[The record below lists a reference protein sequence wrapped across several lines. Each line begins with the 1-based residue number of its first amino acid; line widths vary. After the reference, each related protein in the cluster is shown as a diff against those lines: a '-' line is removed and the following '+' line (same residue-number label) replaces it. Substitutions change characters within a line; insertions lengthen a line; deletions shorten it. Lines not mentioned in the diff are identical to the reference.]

1 MNAPTPSRHHA
12 PTFSTS
18 PVLSEIWIY
27 PVKSLGGVRLAE
39 AQVLERGLALD
50 RRWLV
55 VDQAGKALTQRK
67 FRAMALIDVALADD
81 GFWLTQRSS
90 PDDRFFVSFEPVT
103 KENILVRVWDDTVK
117 AVTVDP
123 AADAW
128 LSKYIGKEV
137 RLVHMPENA
146 ARPVDPKYAQAD
158 ENVSFADAY
167 PLLVISQASLD
178 DLNMRLAQPVTMRR
192 FRPNLVVT
200 GTAPYAEDTW
210 TTLRIGTADFVTTE
224 ACSRCI
230 MTTIDPVTAEPGR
243 EPLKTLMGYRKQ
255 ADDIMFGMNLL
266 AREGRISE
274 GDTVELS

>member
-1 MNAPTPSRHHA
+1 MNAPTSSRSHA
-12 PTFSTS
+12 IT
-18 PVLSEIWIY
+18 LSEIWIY
-27 PVKSLGGVRLAE
+27 PVKSLGGIRLPS

-67 FRAMALIDVALADD
+67 FRTMALIDVALAED
-81 GFWLTQRSS
+81 GFWLTHRDA
-90 PDDRFFVSFEPVT
+90 PDDRFFVPFEPANFSPVT
-103 KENILVRVWDDTVK
+103 VRVWDDTVQ

-137 RLVHMPENA
+137 RLVKMPESA
-146 ARPVDPKYAQAD
+146 ARPVDPTYAKSG

-167 PLLVISQASLD
+167 PLLVISQESLD
-178 DLNMRLAQPVTMRR
+178 DLNTRLAEPVTMRR

-200 GTAPYAEDTW
+200 GIAPYAEDSW
-210 TTLRIGTADFVTTE
+210 TTLRIGTADFVGTE
-224 ACSRCI
+224 PCSRCI

-243 EPLKTLMGYRKQ
+243 EPLKTLMSYRKQ
-255 ADDIMFGMNLL
+255 GVEIMFGMNLL
-266 AREGRISE
+266 AKAGRISE
-274 GDTVELS
+274 GDRVELV